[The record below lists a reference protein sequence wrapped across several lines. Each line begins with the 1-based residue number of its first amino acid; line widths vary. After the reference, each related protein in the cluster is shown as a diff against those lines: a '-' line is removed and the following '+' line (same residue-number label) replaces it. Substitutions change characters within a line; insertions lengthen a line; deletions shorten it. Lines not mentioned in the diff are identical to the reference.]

1 MTKKELRK
9 SLDYTNHS
17 RQKRQEMASM
27 IMANPDLMQPLME
40 IAFDVTKPIS
50 CKACWV
56 MEYTV
61 KNNQSYL
68 LPYINNFTDK
78 INTVKLDSSVR
89 PIAKIYEFLIKAYF
103 SKNINETKSVLK
115 EIHLEQITTACFDW
129 LIGEHKVAA
138 KAYSI
143 TSLLLLGQ
151 KYEWIHPELKMVL
164 EKNYPEGSASYKAR
178 ARMTL
183 AKLK

>member
-61 KNNQSYL
+61 KKQSIL
-68 LPYINNFTDK
+68 
-78 INTVKLDSSVR
+78 SSALYQQFYR
-89 PIAKIYEFLIKAYF
+89 
-103 SKNINETKSVLK
+103 
-115 EIHLEQITTACFDW
+115 
-129 LIGEHKVAA
+129 
-138 KAYSI
+138 
-143 TSLLLLGQ
+143 
-151 KYEWIHPELKMVL
+151 
-164 EKNYPEGSASYKAR
+164 
-178 ARMTL
+178 
-183 AKLK
+183 